1 MEKRAIK
8 HKRSDHLE
16 TIKEHKIC
24 ILRKFKRLNTFYV
37 NKWLTEFTYRNKE
50 INGEGVPSP

>member
-16 TIKEHKIC
+16 TIKEHKIF
-24 ILRKFKRLNTFYV
+24 ILRKFKRLNIFYV
-37 NKWLTEFTYRNKE
+37 NKWLIKFYM
-50 INGEGVPSP
+50 